1 MNRMCFSL
9 YRIIRVRQNDKTL
22 PLYEQNVSH
31 IVFSLPSRL
40 KIIKHCMIASILV
53 SIIGSLKVLL
63 FGHLL
68 GYLLGYLFD
77 KENKKESYK

>member
-1 MNRMCFSL
+1 MGPAPVPRAPALKSKPDPVSAKSGPVLIWQMRSEA
-9 YRIIRVRQNDKTL
+9 IISKTL
-22 PLYEQNVSH
+22 
-31 IVFSLPSRL
+31 
-40 KIIKHCMIASILV
+40 
-53 SIIGSLKVLL
+53 GSLKVLL

>member
-1 MNRMCFSL
+1 MPFTS
-9 YRIIRVRQNDKTL
+9 IRCMSQCGTTL
-22 PLYEQNVSH
+22 PACCKL
-31 IVFSLPSRL
+31 
-40 KIIKHCMIASILV
+40 IL
-53 SIIGSLKVLL
+53 GSLKVLL